1 MRLSVSKDV
10 VTRGR
15 RALISHVMRST
26 SAEFLDRLLGERPN
40 KFRHYSAFNGTAAPP
55 HPPAPPHPSSL
66 STPCA
71 PCAHIPPQQSCYPAS
86 SPFAIPGLNSPTAGM
101 VPPVYSGTLQAE
113 YSISPRSIQDL
124 VAEGYGGYDVDA
136 LNPSLTDLQLQG

>member
-1 MRLSVSKDV
+1 MRLFVSKDV
-10 VTRGR
+10 VTRR

-40 KFRHYSAFNGTAAPP
+40 KFRHYSAFNGATAPSRL
-55 HPPAPPHPSSL
+55 PAHPHPSSL

-71 PCAHIPPQQSCYPAS
+71 PCAHIPPQQSRYPVG
-86 SPFAIPGLNSPTAGM
+86 SPFAIRGLNSPTAGM

-113 YSISPRSIQDL
+113 YSVSPGSIQDL